1 MTKRVLY
8 TKVPLPPF
16 FITLVQTQ
24 ATESV
29 TFSILLLIFVHG
41 EYHSLKEK
49 NANID
54 FFFITISHLRE
65 RLLFSTQSF
74 QYHYNL
80 KNYCK

>member
-8 TKVPLPPF
+8 TKVPLPPPF

-54 FFFITISHLRE
+54 FFFYYYFT
-65 RLLFSTQSF
+65 FKGTFAF
-74 QYHYNL
+74 QYTIISVSL
-80 KNYCK
+80 QP